1 MKIIETKSLR
11 KQFGNLEVLKGIS
24 FDIEKGDTVSI
35 IGPSGSGKST
45 LLRSLIYLEKID
57 NGDII
62 IEDKILCKSGKYPE
76 EKEIKKVC
84 KKMGMVFQHFNLF
97 PHMSVKQNLIC
108 APKLLK
114 IDSNE
119 IINEKC
125 KQILNKVGLIDK
137 IDEMPSKL
145 SGGQKQRVAIARAL
159 MLNPDIILF
168 DEPTSALDPELTN
181 EVLNVIKSLAD
192 ENITMIIVTHEI
204 GFAKE
209 ASDKIMFMDNGE
221 IIDYNNPENVIQ
233 NSQNERVQSFLNKI
247 L

>member
-1 MKIIETKSLR
+1 MIKTKNIKKS
-11 KQFGNLEVLKGIS
+11 FGRLEVLCGIS

-45 LLRSLIYLEKID
+45 LLRSLINLEKID
-57 NGDII
+57 DGDII
-62 IEDKILCKSGKYPE
+62 IEGQTLCKDGNYPK
-76 EKEIKKVC
+76 EKEIKNIC
-84 KKMGMVFQHFNLF
+84 RAMGMVFQHFNLF

-114 IDSNE
+114 IETVNN
-119 IINEKC
+119 INDMC
-125 KQILNKVGLIDK
+125 KQTLNKVGLIDK

-181 EVLNVIKSLAD
+181 EVLNVIKDLSQ
-192 ENITMIIVTHEI
+192 EKITMIIVTHEI

-209 ASDKIMFMDNGE
+209 ASDKVIFMDSGN
-221 IIDYNNPENVIQ
+221 IVDYGTPENVIQ
-233 NSQNERVQSFLNKI
+233 NSQNERIKTFLNKI